1 MPPSKLQCALS
12 TSYGKASFRHFLLH
26 LLEQFIYADFPIAPL
41 ISHMSH
47 TLKKNFATILTWIIA
62 VCWPCSFKVKVTRT
76 EGWYCESPIF
86 LSYGPDYY
94 TTFWLRK
101 LYKVYPFQY
110 LLAPVF
116 LESLPLDVLQYVKD
130 RRKLTDDEKHSIL
143 RIKKHSILRIEKHR
157 ASVDF
162 QYPKTNGRRFNPQW
176 EEKFHWLR
184 YSPSVDG
191 CFCTCCLVF
200 APESTRNIELISM
213 LFRDWKNEV
222 GSQRGTLANMPILIF
237 TEMPL
242 QRQNNF

>member
-1 MPPSKLQCALS
+1 MQ
-12 TSYGKASFRHFLLH
+12 
-26 LLEQFIYADFPIAPL
+26 
-41 ISHMSH
+41 
-47 TLKKNFATILTWIIA
+47 
-62 VCWPCSFKVKVTRT
+62 
-76 EGWYCESPIF
+76 
-86 LSYGPDYY
+86 
-94 TTFWLRK
+94 K

-143 RIKKHSILRIEKHR
+143 RIEKHR
-157 ASVDF
+157 TSVDF
-162 QYPKTNGRRFNPQW
+162 KYPKTNGQRFNPQW
-176 EEKFHWLR
+176 EEKSNWLR

-191 CFCTCCLVF
+191 CFCTCCLIFV
-200 APESTRNIELISM
+200 PESTQNIELISM

-242 QRQNNF
+242 QRQSNFQPFVIIKGFQLRHRLVLLTVRV